1 MGKKANNLSKETQTE
16 ITTSSKL
23 PDILKK
29 TIHDKPQL
37 IWMITSMILI
47 LLFAGSLSGKVS
59 KADYESLKSDY
70 MTLQEEYD
78 SLQSSY
84 NKTASDF
91 KSTQT
96 RLDNTLSAY
105 EEYQERML
113 PFDSLTDDELNTVA
127 SRIAQTLEE
136 EQAEEAAKAQA
147 AAQAQAEAEAQAAQM
162 QTQENMVWIPQSGAK
177 YHSNSSC
184 SNMNNPTQVS
194 ISQAQASGY
203 EPCKKCY

>member
-147 AAQAQAEAEAQAAQM
+147 AQM